1 MAARC
6 MQCARAN
13 NNLATIIRRLVS
25 PHHNISSK
33 SFCSPAKVPPDVLMS
48 KANDF
53 SGKKSIIFENNEV
66 QNILK
71 RLTGLNLE
79 KVFKT
84 RKENLKNPVYK
95 VLDEQELQQDEE
107 SVVKKAENLLKMP
120 PVMARRKP
128 IKVVLSEDPEIIN
141 HDEDGANIVFTDI
154 SPSKDSRTRAVLVRE
169 NDTGVLREGTWDER
183 DRMQFIYWPKEG
195 QHHEIVPML
204 QDEHLPLVFDQLR
217 HEDILD
223 FINIQCEPDAPDYIR
238 VHERVYDDLEQRQM
252 YHLLDSTRHYGGM
265 VFYYVTRKK
274 TNTLLG
280 YYIRQ
285 NRISDGVDLIKLHLL
300 VNADTSFKPDI
311 LQGEELLKA
320 YLTHEGLHDLLT
332 IMEADADDAV
342 ST

>member
-13 NNLATIIRRLVS
+13 NTFATIIRRLVS

-33 SFCSPAKVPPDVLMS
+33 GLCNPAKVPPDVLMS

-53 SGKKSIIFENNEV
+53 SGKKSIVFENNEV
-66 QNILK
+66 QDILNK
-71 RLTGLNLE
+71 LTGLNLE
-79 KVFKT
+79 KVFET

-107 SVVKKAENLLKMP
+107 SVVQKAERLLKMP

-128 IKVVLSEDPEIIN
+128 IKVVLSEDPETIN
-141 HDEDGANIVFTDI
+141 HDEDGANVVFTDI

-204 QDEHLPLVFDQLR
+204 QDEHLPRVFDQLR
-217 HEDILD
+217 HKDILD
-223 FINIQCEPDAPDYIR
+223 FINIQCEPDAPDYLR
-238 VHERVYDDLEQRQM
+238 VHECVYDDLEQRQM

-300 VNADTSFKPDI
+300 VNADTAFKPDNV
-311 LQGEELLKA
+311 QGEELLKA

-332 IMEADADDAV
+332 IMEADADDVV